1 MGKQKEL
8 VLEQTGILADNL
20 WQVEVLSE
28 TAT

>member
-8 VLEQTGILADNL
+8 VLEQIGILADNIG
-20 WQVEVLSE
+20 QVEVLSE